1 MLNNFHKFQP
11 ITLTSFYPV
20 KTINL
25 VKTENSSSKLNFLN
39 QKNNNNNHFRA
50 NSINNTKK
58 PISSLTIKKVSS
70 NKNKKT
76 KKILNSKYNSNQNSC
91 NLINDDNII
100 KQHKKNSNFFNQFI
114 TKYETEIRKKIDNL
128 NNKNLPSIN
137 NNNKNNNKYSHSS
150 NNIRKF
156 NFNMTKNKTNTNN
169 NYNYNKNFNNNKRP
183 QSTQFSIKNKLDIH
197 QEKLKKYKIGKIIGK
212 GAYALVKKVLDVQTN
227 EKLAMKIYEKK
238 NFINDINKK
247 KCIQREISILNKV
260 NHKNI
265 VKLREV
271 IHTNNHIL
279 IIMEL
284 IEGISMREYYNK
296 NIKRKNNFNHLEKE
310 IKYFFYQIFDCMNYL
325 HKNHIA
331 HRDIKLENILT
342 EKNNNI
348 KIIDFGFGMNNT
360 DYNYRTNNN
369 NINFYK
375 LENFFC
381 GTPNY
386 MPPEIICKK
395 RYIGEKADLWSLGI
409 LFYKMVMGDF
419 PFKGKDEKELFK
431 NVKTGKFKLK
441 EGLNENI
448 VKIIK
453 GLIVVNPDK
462 RISCSEVL
470 ENKWIKY

>member
-1 MLNNFHKFQP
+1 
-11 ITLTSFYPV
+11 
-20 KTINL
+20 
-25 VKTENSSSKLNFLN
+25 
-39 QKNNNNNHFRA
+39 
-50 NSINNTKK
+50 
-58 PISSLTIKKVSS
+58 
-70 NKNKKT
+70 
-76 KKILNSKYNSNQNSC
+76 
-91 NLINDDNII
+91 
-100 KQHKKNSNFFNQFI
+100 
-114 TKYETEIRKKIDNL
+114 
-128 NNKNLPSIN
+128 
-137 NNNKNNNKYSHSS
+137 
-150 NNIRKF
+150 
-156 NFNMTKNKTNTNN
+156 MTKNKTNTNN

-331 HRDIKLENILT
+331 HRDIKLENILI

>member
-1 MLNNFHKFQP
+1 MLNNFHRFQP
-11 ITLTSFYPV
+11 ITLTSFYPT

-25 VKTENSSSKLNFLN
+25 IKKEKSSSKINVYN
-39 QKNNNNNHFRA
+39 KNNKNNNNNHFRS
-50 NSINNTKK
+50 NSINTNKK
-58 PISSLTIKKVSS
+58 TISSLNIKKISS
-70 NKNKKT
+70 NKKK
-76 KKILNSKYNSNQNSC
+76 KIILNSKYNTNQNSY
-91 NLINDDNII
+91 NFINDDIII
-100 KQHKKNSNFFNQFI
+100 KQHKKNSNFFNHFI
-114 TKYETEIRKKIDNL
+114 TNYETEIKKKFDNL

-137 NNNKNNNKYSHSS
+137 NNNYKNNNKFSYSS
-150 NNIRKF
+150 NNIKQF
-156 NFNMTKNKTNTNN
+156 NFNITKNKTNPNI
-169 NYNYNKNFNNNKRP
+169 NYNKNNNINKRP
-183 QSTQFSIKNKLDIH
+183 QSTQFSFKNKLEN
-197 QEKLKKYKIGKIIGK
+197 QPEKLKKYKIGKIIGK
-212 GAYALVKKVLDVQTN
+212 GAYALVKKIIDIQTN

-238 NFINDINKK
+238 DFINDINKK

-265 VKLREV
+265 VKLKEV
-271 IHTNNHIL
+271 IHTSNHIL

-296 NIKRKNNFNHLEKE
+296 NIKKKNNFNHLEKE
-310 IKYFFYQIFDCMNYL
+310 IKYFFQQIFDCMNYL

-331 HRDIKLENILT
+331 HRDIKLENILI

-360 DYNYRTNNN
+360 DFNYRTNNN
-369 NINFYK
+369 NINFIK

-395 RYIGEKADLWSLGI
+395 RYVGEKADLWSLGI

-419 PFKGKDEKELFK
+419 PFKGKDEKELYK

-453 GLIVVNPDK
+453 GLIVINPDK

-470 ENKWIKY
+470 ENNWIKY

>member
-11 ITLTSFYPV
+11 ITLTSFYPI

-39 QKNNNNNHFRA
+39 QKNNNNIHFRA
-50 NSINNTKK
+50 NSINTSKK
-58 PISSLTIKKVSS
+58 TISSLTIKKVSS
-70 NKNKKT
+70 NKNKKA
-76 KKILNSKYNSNQNSC
+76 KKILNSKCNSNQNSC
-91 NLINDDNII
+91 NLINDDIII
-100 KQHKKNSNFFNQFI
+100 KQHKKNSNFFNHFI
-114 TKYETEIRKKIDNL
+114 TKYETEIKKKLDNL
-128 NNKNLPSIN
+128 NNKKLPSI

-150 NNIRKF
+150 NNIKNF
-156 NFNMTKNKTNTNN
+156 NFNMSKNKTNTNN
-169 NYNYNKNFNNNKRP
+169 NYNYNKNINNNKRP
-183 QSTQFSIKNKLDIH
+183 QSTQFSIKNKLEIH

-265 VKLREV
+265 VKLKEV

-296 NIKRKNNFNHLEKE
+296 NIKKKNNFNHLEKE
-310 IKYFFYQIFDCMNYL
+310 IKYFFQQIFDCMNYL

-331 HRDIKLENILT
+331 HRDIKLENILI

-348 KIIDFGFGMNNT
+348 KIIDFGFGMNNS

-369 NINFYK
+369 NINFVK

-395 RYIGEKADLWSLGI
+395 RYVGEKADLWSLGI

-419 PFKGKDEKELFK
+419 PFKGKDEKELYK

-470 ENKWIKY
+470 ENKWMKY